1 MSMSFTK
8 IAQAERK
15 KVLLVDLS
23 AQMTYRGWHLVD
35 VPAQML
41 EDLHIDFELTDE
53 KSIYAPRHCV
63 FAPVWVFGVRFNVVV
78 SSGGRDS
85 QWDIIRGILITTR
98 DSAKEQ
104 ELVSAELSLDAAA
117 PPSVRHAARNF
128 LEVMSGQRKSET
140 KDESQ

>member
-1 MSMSFTK
+1 MSLTK

-15 KVLLVDLS
+15 KVLLVDLY
-23 AQMTYRGWHLVD
+23 AQMLYQGWHLVD

-41 EDLHIDFELTDE
+41 EDLHIDFELTEE
-53 KSIYAPRHCV
+53 KSIYAPKSHV
-63 FAPVWVFGVRFNVVV
+63 FAPVWVFGVWFNAGM
-78 SSGGRDS
+78 SFGGRGS
-85 QWDIIRGILITTR
+85 QWDIVRGLLITTR

-104 ELVSAELSLDAAA
+104 ELVSAELSLDAAT

-140 KDESQ
+140 KDESP